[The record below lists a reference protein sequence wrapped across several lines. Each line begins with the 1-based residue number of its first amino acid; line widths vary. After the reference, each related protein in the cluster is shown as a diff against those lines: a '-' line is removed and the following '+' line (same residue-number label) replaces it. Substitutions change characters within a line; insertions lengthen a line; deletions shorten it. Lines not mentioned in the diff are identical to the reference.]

1 MSHLSTLLERNA
13 RFEQDRHRP
22 LPIRPEMNTVV
33 LSCLDARTDP
43 AHFLGLAAG
52 EAVVIR
58 NAGGRVTPAVEQE
71 LGVLAAMVR
80 RAWGAEFEIVLVHH
94 TDCGMERLADPDIRA
109 VVSAASSVDADALA
123 LLAISDHDTSLRDD
137 LSRLRAS
144 SVVPKGITVTGL
156 RYDPATGRADTRFV
170 EAV

>member
-1 MSHLSTLLERNA
+1 MSHVPTLLERNA
-13 RFEQDRHRP
+13 QFAQERHRP

-43 AHFLGLAAG
+43 AHFMALDAG

-71 LGVLAAMVR
+71 LGMLAAMVR
-80 RAWGAEFEIVLVHH
+80 QAWGAAFEIVVVHH
-94 TDCGMERLADPDIRA
+94 TDCGVERLADPDARA
-109 VVSAASSVDADALA
+109 GVSAASGVDADALA
-123 LLAISDHDTSLRDD
+123 LLAIADHDASLRDD

-144 SVVPKGITVTGL
+144 SVVPNGITVTGL
-156 RYDPATGRADTRFV
+156 RYDPATGRAETRFV
-170 EAV
+170 EVL